1 MAHLDTTSAQ
11 SYFDNLGP
19 GHTADYRGVEFTESL
34 LGRLLEKLQ
43 VDGRPHLHNA
53 KFNGAKFAGA
63 ADFSKVDFSGD
74 VAFTGAEFTGDA
86 LFSRAVFSQSAW
98 FENVKFAGL
107 VRFSGA
113 RFKGGDA
120 RFSESE
126 FMRNVRFDDV
136 TFNHAARFN
145 GATFRASSRL
155 GPLRAAEL
163 ELTGAL
169 FLAPLTI
176 EAAANSVLCQG
187 TRWEAATIMRLRY
200 ALVDLSNAAPTQPT
214 AISAHPSPFEGLDE
228 TPLTPSGADAAPAV
242 CLLSLQGADVS
253 QLVLNNV
260 DMKRCTFS
268 GAFHLDQLRLEGG
281 CEFSRPPTWICGV
294 WPPRRW
300 SKRITI
306 AEENRWRAT
315 AKGRWKKRR
324 YPGWSYEQGDP
335 EPVNEPTPETLSV
348 VYRQLRKGFEDSKNE
363 PDAADFYYGEMEMRK
378 RDKRRPWVERRLL
391 GVYWLVSGY
400 GLRAARAF
408 ACLIT
413 AMAVTAL
420 ALMLWGLPNGSL
432 QPKTTGKVTG
442 QNISLK
448 TEQPSP
454 ELTLTGKNR
463 ISWDRTEKAIRVTL
477 NAAIFR
483 SPSQNLT
490 TLGTFIEMAAR
501 FIEPVLLA
509 LAILAIRG
517 RIRR

>member
-1 MAHLDTTSAQ
+1 M
-11 SYFDNLGP
+11 
-19 GHTADYRGVEFTESL
+19 
-34 LGRLLEKLQ
+34 
-43 VDGRPHLHNA
+43 
-53 KFNGAKFAGA
+53 
-63 ADFSKVDFSGD
+63 
-74 VAFTGAEFTGDA
+74 
-86 LFSRAVFSQSAW
+86 
-98 FENVKFAGL
+98 
-107 VRFSGA
+107 
-113 RFKGGDA
+113 
-120 RFSESE
+120 
-126 FMRNVRFDDV
+126 
-136 TFNHAARFN
+136 
-145 GATFRASSRL
+145 
-155 GPLRAAEL
+155 
-163 ELTGAL
+163 
-169 FLAPLTI
+169 
-176 EAAANSVLCQG
+176 
-187 TRWEAATIMRLRY
+187 
-200 ALVDLSNAAPTQPT
+200 
-214 AISAHPSPFEGLDE
+214 
-228 TPLTPSGADAAPAV
+228 
-242 CLLSLQGADVS
+242 
-253 QLVLNNV
+253 
-260 DMKRCTFS
+260 
-268 GAFHLDQLRLEGG
+268 
-281 CEFSRPPTWICGV
+281 
-294 WPPRRW
+294 
-300 SKRITI
+300 
-306 AEENRWRAT
+306 
-315 AKGRWKKRR
+315 
-324 YPGWSYEQGDP
+324 
-335 EPVNEPTPETLSV
+335 